1 MIETISFCPPHIW
14 HLRWHVTCHS
24 HEKNICEVNEYIDI
38 FILFISTENHAP
50 VMSHLIAQSGLRAP
64 SLQPLFLLPLL
75 LPPWKALGCTAS
87 VQAVVCL
94 PARLG
99 FPEQNRVWFISMF
112 SRSSTDAEAQWE
124 RSCNCAVL
132 FHVWFMPA
140 YSGGLFPPPSIWPIC
155 SPKYPHTDTMAEQTE
170 SKFWFHNLHWELHI
184 HLAALSY
191 LCQLQTFYPAR
202 ICGGVE
208 MKWPV

>member
-1 MIETISFCPPHIW
+1 MTETISFCPPHIW

-140 YSGGLFPPPSIWPIC
+140 YSGGLFPPAFYLAYLFTKISPHWHNGRTNRIEILVPQFTLGTSHSFGSSIISLP
-155 SPKYPHTDTMAEQTE
+155 TAD
-170 SKFWFHNLHWELHI
+170 F
-184 HLAALSY
+184 LSS
-191 LCQLQTFYPAR
+191 
-202 ICGGVE
+202 
-208 MKWPV
+208 